1 MKAKEKA
8 EGLVNKH
15 LNINLSQVNELVDGI
30 RIRLAQENAL
40 ITVNE
45 ILNTLNET
53 ECYSNNANYWLDV
66 RCELNTMII
75 GENK

>member
-1 MKAKEKA
+1 MTAKEKA
-8 EGLVNKH
+8 KELQKKH
-15 LNINLSQVNELVDGI
+15 LYCYLNPAYPLHDRFDVIQASEQ
-30 RIRLAQENAL
+30 AL

-75 GENK
+75 GENE